1 MPRSVVLAGAARCPC
16 CSQPPR
22 WCICDAVPKV
32 SSGLLVHVLIHH
44 NERHKPS
51 STGSLI
57 GRVVDNAS
65 CHVYRRQSRIHDQGG
80 VAPDALDP
88 GREIW
93 VLHPRGEPIPAAA
106 AATGGPPFPQVVLLD
121 GTWRQAG
128 EMLRTV
134 AGLGKLVRL
143 PEQEPSRY
151 WLRDQREPTQV
162 STAEALLAV
171 FRAVGDAAA
180 ERCLRLHFELHVY
193 ATLRSRGQREM
204 AERYL
209 GESPLLDAIP
219 EFLDRLNA
227 RHGPERPEADS
238 PD

>member
-57 GRVVDNAS
+57 GRVVDNAMS
-65 CHVYRRQSRIHDQGG
+65 HVYRRQSRIHDQGG
-80 VAPDALDP
+80 PAPEAFAP

-106 AATGGPPFPQVVLLD
+106 VAAAGDPLPQIVLLD

-134 AGLGKLVRL
+134 SGLGRLVRL

-151 WLRDQREPTQV
+151 WLRDRREPTQV

-171 FRAVGDAAA
+171 FRALGEAAA

-193 ATLRSRGQREM
+193 ATLRSRGHRQM

-227 RHGPERPEADS
+227 RHGPERPAADGL
-238 PD
+238 D